1 MTGKGREEDRVFN
14 EINEVVVA
22 QSPGRVCS
30 SRPHGLQHSRFPYSS
45 PSPRVCTIS
54 GPLNWWCHP
63 VISSSVTPFSSCLQS
78 YQHHGLSLESCGQST
93 GASASGSVLPMNI
106 QGWFP
111 LGLTG
116 MISLLAKD
124 YYFKYW
130 NKRRGKTLFCTF
142 WEYQGGKTGLWDMHT
157 EKSRMNSPFTEECT
171 QWHRSPFGEPWLWEP
186 MENEAEGPP
195 RWQKTTWCMMT
206 LLSTPL
212 SSSTKLPKSGGAC
225 AQSWQQAQVHRRE
238 GRPGICRSLGEKCG
252 LQQAIM
258 LSKPISEMQWGPQ
271 VRSEFSWE
279 QFENKNHVKVI
290 SVGDMLSS

>member
-1 MTGKGREEDRVFN
+1 MVNSKSLLLDGRCCSVTKSCSTLWDPMDCSTPGFPVFHYLL
-14 EINEVVVA
+14 EFA
-22 QSPGRVCS
+22 QTHVHWVGDAIQPSHP
-30 SRPHGLQHSRFPYSS
+30 LSS
-45 PSPRVCTIS
+45 PSPPTLNLSQHQGLFPTSRLFASS
-54 GPLNWWCHP
+54 GQC
-63 VISSSVTPFSSCLQS
+63 I
-78 YQHHGLSLESCGQST
+78 
-93 GASASGSVLPMNI
+93 GASASASVLPMNI